1 MPINECCNADVV
13 CCETNTL
20 ITEVASLMRLHHVG
34 DVIVVET
41 QDGARIPAGI
51 VTDRDIVIEI
61 ISLQLDM
68 NVFTAGDIMSAPAVT
83 VLEKTGFVDALRV
96 MREHKVRR
104 LPVVAENGE
113 LIGIVTATD
122 IMKAL
127 MAELSMMTDALAA
140 QPAREARL
148 RR

>member
-1 MPINECCNADVV
+1 MPIKECCNAEVV
-13 CCETNTL
+13 CCEPNTL

-34 DVIVVET
+34 DVIVVEH
-41 QDGARIPAGI
+41 QNGARIPAGI

-61 ISLQLDM
+61 VSLQLDM
-68 NVFTAGDIMSAPAVT
+68 NVFTAGDIMSAPPVT
-83 VLEKTGFVDALRV
+83 VLEDSGFVDALRV

-104 LPVVAENGE
+104 LPVVTASGE
-113 LIGIVTATD
+113 LTGIVSATD
-122 IMKAL
+122 IMKIL
-127 MAELSMMTDALAA
+127 MAELSMMADAIAA